1 MACPICTL
9 SGAMT
14 AARTGDFLEYGCP
27 VCGDFRATDSAAEE
41 LKHLKE
47 EERFILSGVTRT
59 ASEKGHRV
67 KVTAPVR
74 AQIDSAPVWTS
85 LFDGV
90 DLLILFL
97 ASRSEGY
104 GREVNFHSQTDYAAV
119 LARGATQFQDLL
131 RLAGDLGW
139 FTRGQGQMGKITV
152 DGWRRIEEL
161 RDKQPSSRQAF
172 VAMSF
177 ASALQ
182 TAYDDGLKLGIEDT
196 KYYKPFRMDREEHN
210 EKIDDH
216 IIASIRKSGLLVAD
230 FTGQRAGVY
239 FEAGFALGLGIPVV
253 WTCREDESKELHFDT
268 RQYNHI
274 LWTDPADLR
283 KKLHARLTA
292 LYVPRGHLQVTA

>member
-1 MACPICTL
+1 MHAMITTCVRSPWPTWGSRFHRQQPRTYNFFHSARRQARPAFHPQREEHMACPICTL

-104 GREVNFHSQTDYAAV
+104 G
-119 LARGATQFQDLL
+119 
-131 RLAGDLGW
+131 
-139 FTRGQGQMGKITV
+139 
-152 DGWRRIEEL
+152 
-161 RDKQPSSRQAF
+161 
-172 VAMSF
+172 
-177 ASALQ
+177 
-182 TAYDDGLKLGIEDT
+182 
-196 KYYKPFRMDREEHN
+196 
-210 EKIDDH
+210 
-216 IIASIRKSGLLVAD
+216 
-230 FTGQRAGVY
+230 
-239 FEAGFALGLGIPVV
+239 
-253 WTCREDESKELHFDT
+253 
-268 RQYNHI
+268 
-274 LWTDPADLR
+274 
-283 KKLHARLTA
+283 
-292 LYVPRGHLQVTA
+292 